1 MEVTVFPM
9 KKIAKAQREETS
21 AVLVVKWQPP
31 EGSDEEPMWLF
42 VKRPEE
48 GGSYRFGVPRKSS

>member
-1 MEVTVFPM
+1 M